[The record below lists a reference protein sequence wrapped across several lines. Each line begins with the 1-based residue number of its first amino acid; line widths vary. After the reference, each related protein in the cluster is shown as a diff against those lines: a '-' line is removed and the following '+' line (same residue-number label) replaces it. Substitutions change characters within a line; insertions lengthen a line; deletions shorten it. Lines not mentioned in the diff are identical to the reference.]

1 MNDKRFPK
9 ILKGLAVCA
18 GYAAAVLGLIAVKA
32 ALIILLCIGLLM
44 GATRACLT
52 EHASPHRR
60 GEVVRYLESAYP
72 EEDFVVSRH
81 HKTLTDEDHSLADM
95 RVWDCWFEDLPEV
108 VFHVTS
114 SWSGGDNFPAKA
126 GYSLSSDLKFVLWDY
141 YLEEYQSGGGSL
153 SCWAREQNRL
163 TLTYSTLAETETAA
177 DQLQDFHDWWGRQ
190 SHGEVSPL
198 SVTTEFAGGPLP
210 VPSGLQETI
219 YIDRITPENTFNF
232 DSTREFMLGTSRYI
246 LLYYYGY
253 YNLPCPEF
261 SDGEQE
267 DFARKTWLWYADSTY
282 RDYPNGA
289 VSIWNK
295 GHWLPLEDWAEPLR
309 GVGVWLCDVSY
320 GGLYEILA
328 RLDCGP
334 EGVPEHFTVTGQDGA
349 FYEFSYDFFT
359 TEDDGDLT
367 WYYLKDG
374 ETCTLKRS
382 TPVLELNSAA
392 VRLTTGLIFQHY

>member
-1 MNDKRFPK
+1 M
-9 ILKGLAVCA
+9 
-18 GYAAAVLGLIAVKA
+18 
-32 ALIILLCIGLLM
+32 
-44 GATRACLT
+44 
-52 EHASPHRR
+52 
-60 GEVVRYLESAYP
+60 
-72 EEDFVVSRH
+72 
-81 HKTLTDEDHSLADM
+81 
-95 RVWDCWFEDLPEV
+95 

-261 SDGEQE
+261 SDGERE

-282 RDYPNGA
+282 KDYPNGA
-289 VSIWNK
+289 ISIWNK
-295 GHWLPLEDWAEPLR
+295 GHYLPLEDWAEPLR

-334 EGVPEHFTVTGQDGA
+334 EGAPEHFTVTGQDGA

>member
-1 MNDKRFPK
+1 M
-9 ILKGLAVCA
+9 
-18 GYAAAVLGLIAVKA
+18 
-32 ALIILLCIGLLM
+32 
-44 GATRACLT
+44 
-52 EHASPHRR
+52 
-60 GEVVRYLESAYP
+60 
-72 EEDFVVSRH
+72 
-81 HKTLTDEDHSLADM
+81 TDEDHSLSDM
-95 RVWDCWFEDLPEV
+95 RVWDCWFEDLPEM

-210 VPSGLQETI
+210 VPPGLQETI

-253 YNLPCPEF
+253 YNLPV
-261 SDGEQE
+261 
-267 DFARKTWLWYADSTY
+267 R
-282 RDYPNGA
+282 
-289 VSIWNK
+289 
-295 GHWLPLEDWAEPLR
+295 
-309 GVGVWLCDVSY
+309 
-320 GGLYEILA
+320 
-328 RLDCGP
+328 
-334 EGVPEHFTVTGQDGA
+334 
-349 FYEFSYDFFT
+349 
-359 TEDDGDLT
+359 
-367 WYYLKDG
+367 
-374 ETCTLKRS
+374 
-382 TPVLELNSAA
+382 NSAMGNGKISPEKPGFGT
-392 VRLTTGLIFQHY
+392 RIPPTRTTPTAQSPSGTRVTIFLWRTGRSLCAASGSGSAM